1 MCDQIDWTLCNDI
14 TVCAIGD
21 IYGGHTPKKLHSFKS
36 WGGHWEKIVTS
47 NSKIVGLPLCV
58 TQPLISPE
66 WHRHISICVTRFG
79 SNLYKK
85 MYTQDMWETK
95 NGDTSWLQ
103 DSKVFSSKDC
113 ACQNTFSWRREREKI
128 GNEFAVKLD
137 SLRQREFAKR
147 RGPHNPPFW
156 IGTKHSVYKCCSHA
170 RLEEPYAW
178 LPLLW
183 YSHCFC
189 SQFTILLGF
198 ESCG

>member
-1 MCDQIDWTLCNDI
+1 MVCDEIDWTLCNDI

-85 MYTQDMWETK
+85 CTHRICGKQKTEIQVGYKIARFFPPKIVHAKTLSLEE
-95 NGDTSWLQ
+95 
-103 DSKVFSSKDC
+103 
-113 ACQNTFSWRREREKI
+113 EREKKI

-156 IGTKHSVYKCCSHA
+156 IGTKHSVYKCSSHA
-170 RLEEPYAW
+170 RLEEP
-178 LPLLW
+178 
-183 YSHCFC
+183 
-189 SQFTILLGF
+189 
-198 ESCG
+198 